1 MATSSNSHPSYFEI
15 VSGRP
20 ANALWVMRG
29 FAISVVTVLVLAL
42 FVFKTGNSHDFCL
55 GIAVGLMVGLLAQSF
70 AISKVELKD
79 TPGRSDVDTIS
90 FVP

>member
-1 MATSSNSHPSYFEI
+1 
-15 VSGRP
+15 
-20 ANALWVMRG
+20 MRG

>member
-1 MATSSNSHPSYFEI
+1 MATSSNSHPSYFEK
-15 VSGRP
+15 VTGRP
-20 ANALWVMRG
+20 VSALWVMRV
-29 FAISVVTVLVLAL
+29 FAISVVTVLVLAM
-42 FVFKTGNSHDFCL
+42 FVFKTGNPHDFCL

-79 TPGRSDVDTIS
+79 APSRSDVDNIS